1 MNGLIEWMARNGVPA
16 NLLMALMVFAGIASI
31 LTITIKVFPE
41 FNLDR
46 IEVKVEYQGATPAEI
61 EQSIVRRVEEQLE
74 SVEGIQDLTSI
85 SAENTGSVFVELA
98 RGVNMAQKLDEIKAE
113 IDRITTFPDG
123 AEQPIIKELTNR
135 QRVIE
140 IIVTGT
146 VPEYTL
152 KELAHRIKDDLTVKE
167 GISFIQVRGAR
178 DYEVSV
184 EASNNTLRAYDLSL
198 LDIASIVRSESLDL
212 PGGEIEA
219 LQEEVVLRTL
229 GRNYDRLDFE
239 DIVVLS
245 GKNGAQVRL
254 RDLAKVTDGFR
265 DEDLSLSFNGK
276 PAVFVEVFRIGD
288 EQVLDVERI
297 TKTYLKDELGPTLPD
312 GVEAIIWRN
321 DADDLKDRLSLMLRN
336 GGIGLTLVVIFLSLF
351 LDLRLAFW
359 TSVGIVVAFVATF
372 AVMTIIGVSLN
383 QITMFGFILAIG
395 IVVDDAIVTGENIF
409 ATNQKGFAPLDA
421 AIAGAQRISGPV
433 IFAVATTIVAFIP
446 LLTAPGLLGKMLGN
460 IPIIV
465 IAVLALSLVEALL
478 IMPRHLSYV
487 DARHGFGHG
496 PMFAAIQYVQTAARN
511 IMKLFTDGPLDRALR
526 FATGHPWVLLSGGIG
541 LIIITVGLI
550 VGGYVKVLF
559 FPTVEGKYVTATFE
573 LKPGAPFDT
582 TAEVARHLER
592 VGRQAGTG
600 LQGLLE
606 DGSEPLVQSVY
617 TIVGAQDLQGPP
629 IGSPIQVPQANKG
642 SVVFELLDPEL
653 RPFTAAVF
661 ENRWRGLVGSMPQVR
676 RLFFS
681 SDFISFGAPV
691 SVELSAATDEEL
703 RRIVTTVEADLRKIA
718 GVYDVRNNRDEGK
731 REIEI
736 RLKPQARTYDVTL
749 ESLALQV
756 RAAFFGVESLRVQ
769 RGREEVRVY
778 VRLPKEERSSLS
790 SLNNYRIRTRSGNF
804 VPIAEV
810 ADLSE
815 GISPSTI
822 QRRHGRRIVTITAAV
837 DSGVITGQEVNNLLN
852 KKILPTL
859 KRGVPSMI
867 YDFGGEQREQNRAAP
882 ALARNFLIALF
893 AIYAL
898 LAIAFRSY
906 VQPLIIMMSIPFGM
920 IGAVFGHLIM
930 GFDITLPSLFGIIGL
945 SGVIVNGALVML
957 NFINEEQRNGVS
969 PRNAIIKGAKS
980 RFRPIFLT
988 ASTTFLGVLPL
999 ILEQSMQ
1006 AQFIIPVAISIGFG
1020 VLFGTAILMLVVPAL
1035 TQIHANT
1042 MLYLQTINVRRLVRT

>member
-1 MNGLIEWMARNGVPA
+1 MNGLIEWMARNGVSA
-16 NLLMALMVFAGIASI
+16 NLLMALMVFAGVASI

-46 IEVKVEYQGATPAEI
+46 IEVKVEYQGATPLEI
-61 EQSIVRRVEEQLE
+61 EQSIVRRIEEQLE
-74 SVEGIQDLTSI
+74 GVEGIQDLTSI
-85 SAENTGSVFVELA
+85 AAENAGTVFIELA

-113 IDRITTFPDG
+113 VDRITTFPDG
-123 AEQPIIKELTNR
+123 AEKPMVKELTNR

-140 IIVTGT
+140 IIVTGV
-146 VPEYTL
+146 VPERTL
-152 KELAHRIKDDLTVKE
+152 KELAYRIKDDLTVKE
-167 GISFIQVRGAR
+167 NISFIQVRGAR

-184 EASNNTLRAYDLSL
+184 EASNDALRAYGLSL
-198 LDIASIVRSESLDL
+198 LELANIVRRESLDL

-245 GKNGAQVRL
+245 GKNGGQVHL
-254 RDLAKVTDGFR
+254 RDLATVNDGFR
-265 DEDLSLSFNGK
+265 DEDLLLSFNGK
-276 PAVFVEVFRIGD
+276 PAVFVEVFRIAD
-288 EQVLDVERI
+288 EQVLDVEST
-297 TKTYLKDELGPTLPD
+297 TKTYLRDELGPTLPD

-321 DADDLKDRLSLMLRN
+321 DADDLKDRLGLMLRN
-336 GGIGLTLVVIFLSLF
+336 AGIGLTLVVIFLSLF

-359 TSVGIVVAFVATF
+359 TSVGIVVAFIGTF
-372 AVMTIIGVSLN
+372 AVMTIIDVSLN

-409 ATNQKGFAPLDA
+409 ATNQKGLPPLDA
-421 AIAGAQRISGPV
+421 SITGAQRISGPV
-433 IFAVATTIVAFIP
+433 IFAVATTIAAFIP

-465 IAVLALSLVEALL
+465 ISVLTLSLVEALL

-496 PMFAAIQYVQTAARN
+496 PIFDAIQGIQAAATN
-511 IMKLFTDGPLDRALR
+511 TMKLFTDGPLDRALR
-526 FATGHPWVLLSGGIG
+526 FATSHPWVLLSGGIG
-541 LIIITVGLI
+541 LIIVTVGLV

-559 FPTVEGKYVTATFE
+559 FPTVEGKYVTASFE
-573 LKPGAPFDT
+573 LKPGAPFDN
-582 TAEVARHLER
+582 TADVANHLGW
-592 VGRQAGTG
+592 VGRQVGTE
-600 LQGLLE
+600 LQSRLGE
-606 DGSEPLVQSVY
+606 DSEPLVQSVY
-617 TIVGAQDLQGPP
+617 TIVGAQDLRGPP
-629 IGSPIQVPQANKG
+629 IGSPTQVPQANKG
-642 SVVFELLDPEL
+642 SVVLELLDPEL
-653 RPFTAAVF
+653 RPFGAAVF
-661 ENRWRGLVGSMPQVR
+661 EDRWRRAVGSLPQVR

-691 SVELSAATDEEL
+691 SVEVSAATDEEL
-703 RRIVTTVEADLRKIA
+703 TLIVMEIEKNLSKIA
-718 GVYDVRNNRDEGK
+718 GVYDVRNDRAEGK

-736 RLKPQARTYDVTL
+736 RLKPQARTYGVTL

-756 RAAFFGVESLRVQ
+756 RAAFFGIESLRVQ
-769 RGREEVRVY
+769 RGREDVRVY
-778 VRLPKEERSSLS
+778 VRLPEEERSSLS
-790 SLNNYRIRTRSGNF
+790 GLNDYRIRTGSGNF
-804 VPIAEV
+804 IPIGEV

-815 GISPSTI
+815 GMSPSSV

-837 DSGVITGQEVNNLLN
+837 DSAVITGQEVNNLLN
-852 KKILPTL
+852 NQILPML
-859 KRGVPSMI
+859 KREVPSMLF
-867 YDFGGEQREQNRAAP
+867 DFGGEQREQNRAAP
-882 ALARNFLIALF
+882 ALARNFLLALF
-893 AIYAL
+893 AIYAI

-906 VQPLIIMMSIPFGM
+906 AQPLIIMISIPFGM

-957 NFINEEQRNGVS
+957 NFINEERMSGAS
-969 PRNAIIKGAKS
+969 PRNAIIKGAKG

-1035 TQIHANT
+1035 AQIQADT
-1042 MLYLQTINVRRLVRT
+1042 MVYLQTIDVKRLIRT